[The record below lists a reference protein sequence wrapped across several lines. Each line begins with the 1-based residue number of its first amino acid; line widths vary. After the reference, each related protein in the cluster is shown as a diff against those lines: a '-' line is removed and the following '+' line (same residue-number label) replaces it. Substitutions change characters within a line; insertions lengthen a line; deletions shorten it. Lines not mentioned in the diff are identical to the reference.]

1 MAFHQP
7 PSDKAMTASG
17 STWWKRALPAV
28 AWLRGYQRSW
38 FRLDFAAGIT
48 LAAYLLPAALG
59 DASLANLPP
68 QAGLY
73 ACLFGSLVFW
83 IFCGSRYTA
92 VSVTSAI
99 SLVIGTSL
107 SEMTGGSTMRFGALA
122 AGTALLVSL
131 IAFIAWLAKAGVMVH
146 FISESVMT
154 GFKCG
159 VALFLASTQLP
170 KLFGLHGAHG
180 SFWGNAGFFFKHLS
194 ETNTTS
200 LLVGGMALA
209 LLILGKIFLKHKP
222 VALFVVIGGIIAAS
236 TLSLESRGVKLIGT
250 VPQGLPPL
258 RLPAVYWHDLNELLP
273 LALACFLLG
282 AVETAAIGRMFVA
295 KHGGRFD
302 ANQENL
308 ALAVSNLAA
317 GVGSGFPVSGGT
329 SQSLVNEDAGSRTPL
344 STAFAGVFILVVVL
358 FFSHLLSALPQ
369 PVLAAVVLVAVASL
383 LNLSALK
390 ELWRNDRPEF
400 VVAMAAFLG
409 VLTSGLLRGVMI
421 GAAISLV
428 QLVRESSRPH
438 IGLLGRIPGTRRFSD
453 CERHVDNELIA
464 GVLIFRPESGLVY
477 FNVDYVCETILSC
490 VYSDPALPRLV
501 VLDLSAAARVDKQSA
516 HTLASMADELNA
528 KGIQFHAVEPRWSVR
543 DRLRKEGVDSKLG
556 GINRFTTVADVIDS
570 FHSESAP

>member
-1 MAFHQP
+1 MRP
-7 PSDKAMTASG
+7 NNK
-17 STWWKRALPAV
+17 TWWETAFPAV
-28 AWLRGYQRSW
+28 TWLRSYHRSW
-38 FRLDFAAGIT
+38 FRLDLIAGIT

-73 ACLFGSLVFW
+73 ACLFGGLIFW
-83 IFCGSRYTA
+83 VFCGSRFTA

-99 SLVIGTSL
+99 SLVIGSSL
-107 SEMTGGSTMRFGALA
+107 REITGGDVIRFGALA

-154 GFKCG
+154 GFKSG

-170 KLFGLHGAHG
+170 KLFGFHGAHG
-180 SFWGNAGFFFKHLS
+180 SFWENTGFFLKHLN
-194 ETNTTS
+194 ETNS
-200 LLVGGMALA
+200 MSILVGGIALA
-209 LLILGKIFLKHKP
+209 LLVLGKIFFNHKP
-222 VALFVVIGGIIAAS
+222 VALFVVIGGIAAAS
-236 TLSLESRGVKLIGT
+236 MLSLETRGVNLIGS
-250 VPQGLPPL
+250 VPQGIPPL
-258 RLPAVYWHDLNELLP
+258 RIPAVQWHDLNQVLP
-273 LALACFLLG
+273 LAFACFLLG
-282 AVETAAIGRMFVA
+282 AVETAAIGRMFAA
-295 KHGGRFD
+295 KYGGRFD

-308 ALAVSNLAA
+308 ALAASNLVA
-317 GVGSGFPVSGGT
+317 GLGSGFPVSGGT
-329 SQSLVNEDAGSRTPL
+329 SQSLVNEEGGARTPL
-344 STAFAGVFILVVVL
+344 STALAAVFILVVVL

-383 LNLSALK
+383 LKLSTLK

-453 CERHVDNELIA
+453 RERHLDNELIA

-477 FNVDYVCETILSC
+477 FNVDYVCETILSR
-490 VYSDPALPRLV
+490 VYSEPALPRLV
-501 VLDLSAAARVDKQSA
+501 VLDLSAASRVDMQSA
-516 HTLASMADELNA
+516 HTLGGMADELNA
-528 KGIQFHAVEPRWSVR
+528 K
-543 DRLRKEGVDSKLG
+543 
-556 GINRFTTVADVIDS
+556 
-570 FHSESAP
+570 